1 MSRVK
6 SAIFTAVL
14 ASAFS
19 VSVLAGRCPMDAK
32 AVEEGLASAEISDE
46 ARSKIMQL
54 HDEGLAAHN
63 AGNHAEAEEKLG
75 EALRMLSNPSD
86 M

>member
-6 SAIFTAVL
+6 TAIVTAVL

-19 VSVLAGRCPMDAK
+19 VSALASRCPMDAK
-32 AVEEGLASAEISDE
+32 AVEQGLASAEISDE

-54 HDEGLAAHN
+54 HDEGMAAHN
-63 AGNHAEAEEKLG
+63 AGNHTEAEAKLG
-75 EALRMLSNPSD
+75 EALKMLSSPAD